1 MHSEL
6 NKHAHDAK
14 NAGIGLARRF
24 LPRRLWAK
32 SPSNQPPTAARNQA
46 VEAIEVTIEEELFN
60 LEDLRDLIEFRKQ
73 GNWAT
78 SSRGNGFSNATL
90 VADDSDHFEDG
101 GLLLSLE
108 MDHKSES
115 DDAVCDSPCSAH
127 LSSSVETVGPS
138 SDARFLTQKAPRPIS
153 SFDEDGLLP
162 LATQPQLLLGTSNRL
177 MLPHAAPIIESFKV
191 YDKMNSAEASASC
204 PFQVPHIQAK
214 INQHYILQDI
224 GFGAFGKVSLSIH
237 QASARYYACKAIS
250 KSKIRRKYRWDTLQS
265 TPHSCPG
272 SFTKVGF
279 SCIDRVTC
287 EVEVLKRLPRH
298 PNINALF
305 EVLNDENEDNV
316 YLFFELCELGPVMRI
331 VVNQVVRPF
340 SEEIARTY
348 FRDVLSGMEF
358 LHKNR
363 IIHRDLKPENLLL
376 TIEHRIQIADFGISH
391 VFSRSED
398 DRLLDKNTS
407 PLFCPPEACDE
418 NDTAT
423 TLIRGFPFDIWGMG
437 VTLYCFVHG
446 HCPFEDE
453 CLPALYYKICHAV
466 PIISKSLSKELQQ
479 LLKQILNK
487 SPCMRPLTQELG
499 RHAWVLDSEMV
510 PSQVETGDTLRNDLR
525 DVELE
530 SEKRNVRDFLFQG
543 LFL

>member
-1 MHSEL
+1 MSTQPQT
-6 NKHAHDAK
+6 AAQ
-14 NAGIGLARRF
+14 
-24 LPRRLWAK
+24 
-32 SPSNQPPTAARNQA
+32 NQP
-46 VEAIEVTIEEELFN
+46 VEAQEDTIEENLFN
-60 LEDLRDLIEFRKQ
+60 LEKLQDLTEFRKQ
-73 GNWAT
+73 GNWAA
-78 SSRGNGFSNATL
+78 SSKVKGFSNATL
-90 VADDSDHFEDG
+90 VADDSDHLESG
-101 GLLLSLE
+101 GLLFPLD
-108 MDHKSES
+108 MDHQSES
-115 DDAVCDSPCSAH
+115 DDDVCDSPCSD
-127 LSSSVETVGPS
+127 LSSSVETVGFS
-138 SDARFLTQKAPRPIS
+138 SDARLLTHKSRRPIS
-153 SFDEDGLLP
+153 CFDDDDLRP
-162 LATQPQLLLGTSNRL
+162 LATQPQLLLGTSNSL
-177 MLPHAAPIIESFKV
+177 MLPHPNPIIESFKV
-191 YDKMNSAEASASC
+191 YDKLNSAEASASC
-204 PFQVPHIQAK
+204 PFQVPHVQAK
-214 INQHYILQDI
+214 VNQHYILQDI

-237 QASARYYACKAIS
+237 QASARYYACKTIS

-265 TPHSCPG
+265 TPHSYPG
-272 SFTKVGF
+272 SFAKFRF
-279 SCIDRVTC
+279 SCVDRVTC
-287 EVEVLKRLPRH
+287 EVEVLRRLPRH
-298 PNINALF
+298 PNINALV
-305 EVLNDENEDNV
+305 EVLNDESEDNV

-340 SEEIARTY
+340 SEDIARTY

-391 VFSRSED
+391 VFSHNED

-453 CLPALYYKICHAV
+453 CLPALYYKICHAM

-479 LLKQILNK
+479 LLKQMLNK

-499 RHAWVLDSEMV
+499 RHAWVQNSEMV
-510 PSQVETGDTLRNDLR
+510 VLQVEAEEKRFEKLR
-525 DVELE
+525 LE

>member
-1 MHSEL
+1 MSL
-6 NKHAHDAK
+6 
-14 NAGIGLARRF
+14 AGRF
-24 LPRRLWAK
+24 LTRKLWAK
-32 SPSNQPPTAARNQA
+32 SPPITNHISTAAQSQA
-46 VEAIEVTIEEELFN
+46 IEAIEDAIEDAQFYR
-60 LEDLRDLIEFRKQ
+60 DDRRDLIEFRKQ
-73 GNWAT
+73 GNWVA
-78 SSRGNGFSNATL
+78 SSKVVGFSNATL
-90 VADDSDHFEDG
+90 VADDSDHFENG
-101 GLLLSLE
+101 GFLFPLE
-108 MDHKSES
+108 MDPQSEC
-115 DDAVCDSPCSAH
+115 DDCVCDSPCFAH
-127 LSSSVETVGPS
+127 LSSSVETVGFS
-138 SDARFLTQKAPRPIS
+138 SDARFLTHKPSPIL
-153 SFDEDGLLP
+153 SFEDDGLIP
-162 LATQPQLLLGTSNRL
+162 LANQPK
-177 MLPHAAPIIESFKV
+177 LPCDASVLEIFNVLPITESFKV
-191 YDKMNSAEASASC
+191 YDKMNSAAASESC

-224 GFGAFGKVSLSIH
+224 GFGSFGKVSLSIC
-237 QASARYYACKAIS
+237 QDSARYYACKAIS
-250 KSKIRRKYRWDTLQS
+250 KSKIRRKYRWDTLHT
-265 TPHSCPG
+265 TPHSHPG
-272 SFTKVGF
+272 SFTKLGF
-279 SCIDRVTC
+279 SCVDRVTC

-298 PNINALF
+298 PNINALV

-331 VVNQVVRPF
+331 AVNQVVRPF
-340 SEEIARTY
+340 SEDIARMY

-363 IIHRDLKPENLLL
+363 IVHRDLKPENLLL

-391 VFSRSED
+391 VFSQYED

-453 CLPALYYKICHAV
+453 CLPALYYKICHAEPMV
-466 PIISKSLSKELQQ
+466 SKGLSKELRH
-479 LLKQILNK
+479 LLKQMLNK

-499 RHAWVLDSEMV
+499 RHPWLLHPEMV
-510 PSQVETGDTLRNDLR
+510 SLPLEPAGTRFKKLKNDPR
-525 DVELE
+525 DDELE
-530 SEKRNVRDFLFQG
+530 SEKRNLRDFLFQG

>member
-1 MHSEL
+1 M
-6 NKHAHDAK
+6 ATQPQTA
-14 NAGIGLARRF
+14 AQ
-24 LPRRLWAK
+24 
-32 SPSNQPPTAARNQA
+32 NQP
-46 VEAIEVTIEEELFN
+46 VETLQDTIEEDLFN
-60 LEDLRDLIEFRKQ
+60 LENLWDLMEFRKQ
-73 GNWAT
+73 GNWAA
-78 SSRGNGFSNATL
+78 SSKVKGFSNATL
-90 VADDSDHFEDG
+90 VADDSDHSENG
-101 GLLLSLE
+101 GFLFPLE
-108 MDHKSES
+108 MDGQSES
-115 DDAVCDSPCSAH
+115 DDDVCDSPCSVH
-127 LSSSVETVGPS
+127 LSSSVETVGFS
-138 SDARFLTQKAPRPIS
+138 NDARFLTHK
-153 SFDEDGLLP
+153 
-162 LATQPQLLLGTSNRL
+162 
-177 MLPHAAPIIESFKV
+177 SFKV
-191 YDKMNSAEASASC
+191 YDKLNSAEASASC

-265 TPHSCPG
+265 TPHSYPG
-272 SFTKVGF
+272 SFTKFGF
-279 SCIDRVTC
+279 SCVDRVTC
-287 EVEVLKRLPRH
+287 EVEVLRRLPRH
-298 PNINALF
+298 PNINALV

-340 SEEIARTY
+340 SEDIARTY

-391 VFSRSED
+391 VFSHNED

-453 CLPALYYKICHAV
+453 CLPALYYKICHAM

-479 LLKQILNK
+479 LLKQMLNK

-499 RHAWVLDSEMV
+499 RHAWVQNSETV
-510 PSQVETGDTLRNDLR
+510 VLQVEAEDKRFEKLRNDLR
-525 DVELE
+525 DVE